1 MKFCN
6 CVHAILRQC
15 DVLKKLS
22 HLTVRITRI
31 CKICETVTSSDDER
45 NILHEQLSGNSMTE
59 IISGKV
65 LEEFITYF
73 HEMFYFYILLLKLIQ
88 NVDKSVKR
96 VLLVIESAQKACISI
111 IDVEVLFQRGGQK
124 DPLEC

>member
-15 DVLKKLS
+15 GVLKKLS
-22 HLTVRITRI
+22 QLTVRITRI

-45 NILHEQLSGNSMTE
+45 NILHEQLSGDSMTE

-65 LEEFITYF
+65 LEEFLTYF
-73 HEMFYFYILLLKLIQ
+73 HEIFYLIFYYQ
-88 NVDKSVKR
+88 KSFKM
-96 VLLVIESAQKACISI
+96 
-111 IDVEVLFQRGGQK
+111 
-124 DPLEC
+124 